1 MMRELRTEA
10 ELREF
15 VDEPAQAIAE
25 KAIDHVDAE
34 SARFIAASPFFL
46 LATTAADGS
55 CDVSPRGDP
64 PGSVLVLDD
73 RTLAFGDRK
82 GNRRLDSMRNILQQS
97 QVGMIFLVPGRGDTL
112 RVNGSARVVVD
123 APYLP
128 RLAVAGVTPRLAV
141 EVRVDELFLHCS
153 KAFVRSALWDT
164 TSWPAKGDV
173 PTAGQMVRSQH
184 ELSVAAEEIDKMLK
198 RDAKVNRY

>member
-1 MMRELRTEA
+1 MTRQLRTEA

-15 VDEPAQAIAE
+15 VSEPSRAVAE

-34 SARFIAASPFFL
+34 SARFIAASPIFL
-46 LATTAADGS
+46 LATAAADGS

-82 GNRRLDSMRNILQQS
+82 GNRRLDSMTNLLQRP
-97 QVGMIFLVPGRGDTL
+97 QVGMLFLVPGVGDTL
-112 RVNGSARVVVD
+112 RVNGTARIV
-123 APYLP
+123 AEAAYLP
-128 RLAVAGVTPRLAV
+128 RLTMQGVQPRLAI
-141 EVRVDELFLHCS
+141 EVRVEELFLHCS
-153 KAFVRSALWDT
+153 KAFARSALWNSA
-164 TSWPAKGDV
+164 SWPAKRAV
-173 PTAGQMVRSQH
+173 PTAGQIVRSQH
-184 ELSVAAEEIDKMLK
+184 GVPVPATAIDAMLR